1 MPKITSMQPHLR
13 RPDEWHISL
22 DGDYAFTLDG
32 ATLVAEGLAVGMEL
46 REEDITRLR
55 AAAEERRIYD
65 SALSFLTARPRSRAE
80 VRRRLLRPRPNRQSP
95 APEVVDRVLARL
107 ERMNLLDDR
116 EFSDF
121 WVEQR
126 ERFSPRAASAVRFE
140 LRQRGVA
147 REVTEEAVDAE
158 QDEERALAAGRQ
170 RLRSLGGLDYET
182 FRDRLGPF
190 LLRRGFSYTIARQV
204 TKTLWEESH
213 GDAPIEDVEDE
224 IDGTLSEE

>member
-1 MPKITSMQPHLR
+1 MPKITSMQPHRR

-107 ERMNLLDDR
+107 ERMGLLDDR

-147 REVTEEAVDAE
+147 REITEEAVDAE

-213 GDAPIEDVEDE
+213 GDAPDEDVEDE
-224 IDGTLSEE
+224 IDGTLGEE

>member
-1 MPKITSMQPHLR
+1 MPKITTIEPHRR

-22 DGDYAFTLDG
+22 DGDYAFTLAG

-46 REEDITRLR
+46 GAEDVARLR

-65 SALSFLTARPRSRAE
+65 AALSFLTARPRSHAE
-80 VRRRLLRPRPNRQSP
+80 VRRRLLRPRPNRQTP
-95 APEVVDRVLARL
+95 APDVVDRVLARL
-107 ERMNLLDDR
+107 ERMGLLDDR
-116 EFSDF
+116 EFSEF

-126 ERFSPRAASAVRFE
+126 ERFSPRSASAVRFE

-147 REVTEEAVDAE
+147 REITEETVDSD
-158 QDEERALAAGRQ
+158 QDEERALAAARQ
-170 RLRSLGGLDYET
+170 RLRSLGGLDYQT

-204 TKTLWEESH
+204 TKTLWKESH
-213 GDAPIEDVEDE
+213 GDAPDGD
-224 IDGTLSEE
+224 IDDTLGEE

>member
-1 MPKITSMQPHLR
+1 MSKITTIEPHR
-13 RPDEWHISL
+13 HRPDAWHISL

-32 ATLVAEGLAVGMEL
+32 ATLVAEGLAVGVEL
-46 REEDITRLR
+46 NEDDIARLR
-55 AAAEERRIYD
+55 AVAEERHIYD
-65 SALSFLTARPRSRAE
+65 AALSFLTARPRSRAE
-80 VRRRLLRPRPNRQSP
+80 VRRRLLRPRPNRQIP

-107 ERMNLLDDR
+107 ERMGLLDDR
-116 EFSDF
+116 EFSEF

-126 ERFSPRAASAVRFE
+126 ERFSPRSASAVRFE

-147 REVTEEAVDAE
+147 REITEETVDSD

-170 RLRSLGGLDYET
+170 RLRSLGGLDHET

-213 GDAPIEDVEDE
+213 GEAPEEDATSD
-224 IDGTLSEE
+224 TLGEE

>member
-1 MPKITSMQPHLR
+1 MQPHRR

-46 REEDITRLR
+46 SEDDVARLR
-55 AAAEERRIYD
+55 AAADERRIYD
-65 SALSFLTARPRSRAE
+65 AALSFLTARPRSRAE
-80 VRRRLLRPRPNRQSP
+80 VRRRLLRPRPNRQPP

-107 ERMNLLDDR
+107 ERMGLLDDR

-204 TKTLWEESH
+204 TKTLWEEAH
-213 GDAPIEDVEDE
+213 DDAPGEDVEDE
-224 IDGTLSEE
+224 IDETLGEE

>member
-1 MPKITSMQPHLR
+1 MPKITTIEPHRR

-32 ATLVAEGLAVGMEL
+32 ATLVSEGLAVGAKL
-46 REEDITRLR
+46 SDEDITRLR
-55 AAAEERRIYD
+55 AAADERRIYD
-65 SALSFLTARPRSRAE
+65 AALSFLTARPRSRTE
-80 VRRRLLRPRPNRQSP
+80 VRRRLLRPRPNRQPP
-95 APEVVDRVLARL
+95 APDVVDRVLARL
-107 ERMNLLDDR
+107 ERMGLLDDR

-147 REVTEEAVDAE
+147 REITEDAVDAE

-170 RLRSLGGLDYET
+170 RLRSLGGVDYET

-190 LLRRGFSYTIARQV
+190 LLRRGFSYAIARQV

-213 GDAPIEDVEDE
+213 GDAPEEDAEDAT
-224 IDGTLSEE
+224 GNTLDEE

>member
-1 MPKITSMQPHLR
+1 
-13 RPDEWHISL
+13 
-22 DGDYAFTLDG
+22 
-32 ATLVAEGLAVGMEL
+32 MEL
-46 REEDITRLR
+46 SEDDITRLR

-80 VRRRLLRPRPNRQSP
+80 VRRRLLRPRPNRQTP

-107 ERMNLLDDR
+107 ERMGLLDDR
-116 EFSDF
+116 EFSEF

-126 ERFSPRAASAVRFE
+126 ERFSPRSASAVRFE

-147 REVTEEAVDAE
+147 REITEETVDSD
-158 QDEERALAAGRQ
+158 QDEERALTAGRQ

-204 TKTLWEESH
+204 TKTLWEETH
-213 GDAPIEDVEDE
+213 GDTPEEDAE
-224 IDGTLSEE
+224 DGTGDTLDDD

>member
-1 MPKITSMQPHLR
+1 MATITGIEPHRR

-32 ATLVAEGLAVGMEL
+32 ATLVAEGLAVGDKL
-46 REEDITRLR
+46 TDEDVARLR
-55 AAAEERRIYD
+55 AAADERRIYD

-80 VRRRLLRPRPNRQSP
+80 VRRRLLRPRPNRQPP

-107 ERMNLLDDR
+107 ERMGLLDDR

-213 GDAPIEDVEDE
+213 ADASDESTNNSLNED
-224 IDGTLSEE
+224 

>member
-1 MPKITSMQPHLR
+1 MATITGLQPHRR
-13 RPDEWHISL
+13 RPDDWHIAL

-32 ATLVAEGLAVGMEL
+32 ATLVAEGLSVGMEL
-46 REEDITRLR
+46 SEEDITRLR
-55 AAAEERRIYD
+55 AAAAERRIYD
-65 SALSFLTARPRSRAE
+65 AALTFLTARPRSRAE
-80 VRRRLLRPRPNRQSP
+80 VRRRLLRPRPNRPSP
-95 APEVVDRVLARL
+95 ASEVVDRVLERL
-107 ERMNLLDDR
+107 ERMGLLDDR

-147 REVTEEAVDAE
+147 REITAEAVDAE

-182 FRDRLGPF
+182 FRERLGPF
-190 LLRRGFSYTIARQV
+190 LLRRGFSYAIARQA
-204 TKTLWEESH
+204 TKALWEESH
-213 GDAPIEDVEDE
+213 GAAPDDE
-224 IDGTLSEE
+224 TDDETDDTLDEE

>member
-1 MPKITSMQPHLR
+1 MPNITGIQPHR
-13 RPDEWHISL
+13 RHPHEWHISL

-46 REEDITRLR
+46 SEDDIMRLR
-55 AAAEERRIYD
+55 AAADERRIYD
-65 SALSFLTARPRSRAE
+65 AALSFLTARPRSRAE
-80 VRRRLLRPRPNRQSP
+80 VRRRLQRPRPNRQPP
-95 APEVVDRVLARL
+95 APEVIDRVLARL
-107 ERMNLLDDR
+107 ERLGLLDDR

-147 REVTEEAVDAE
+147 REIAEGAVDAE

-170 RLRSLGGLDYET
+170 KLRSLGGLDYAT
-182 FRDRLGPF
+182 FRTRLGPF
-190 LLRRGFSYTIARQV
+190 LLRRGFSYSIARQV
-204 TKTLWEESH
+204 TKTLWEEEH
-213 GDAPIEDVEDE
+213 GDAPDD
-224 IDGTLSEE
+224 DADDTLNAE

>member
-1 MPKITSMQPHLR
+1 MATITALQPHR
-13 RPDEWHISL
+13 RHADEWHISL

-46 REEDITRLR
+46 SEEDIARLR

-80 VRRRLLRPRPNRQSP
+80 VRRRLLRPRPNRQPP
-95 APEVVDRVLARL
+95 ATEVVDRVLARL
-107 ERMNLLDDR
+107 ERMGLLDDR
-116 EFSDF
+116 EFSGF

-126 ERFSPRAASAVRFE
+126 ERFSPRSASAVRFE

-147 REVTEEAVDAE
+147 REITEETVDSD

-190 LLRRGFSYTIARQV
+190 LLRRGFSYAIARQV
-204 TKTLWEESH
+204 MKTLWEESH
-213 GDAPIEDVEDE
+213 GDGP
-224 IDGTLSEE
+224 EENSDDMLD

>member
-1 MPKITSMQPHLR
+1 MPKITTIEPHRR

-46 REEDITRLR
+46 SEDDVARLS

-65 SALSFLTARPRSRAE
+65 AALSFLTARPRSRAE
-80 VRRRLLRPRPNRQSP
+80 VRRRLLRPRPNRQTP
-95 APEVVDRVLARL
+95 ASEVVDRVLARL
-107 ERMNLLDDR
+107 ERMGLLDDR
-116 EFSDF
+116 EFSEF

-126 ERFSPRAASAVRFE
+126 ERFSPRSASAVRFE

-147 REVTEEAVDAE
+147 REITEETVDSD

-213 GDAPIEDVEDE
+213 GDAPDEDAGDALGGE
-224 IDGTLSEE
+224 

>member
-1 MPKITSMQPHLR
+1 M
-13 RPDEWHISL
+13 
-22 DGDYAFTLDG
+22 G
-32 ATLVAEGLAVGMEL
+32 
-46 REEDITRLR
+46 
-55 AAAEERRIYD
+55 
-65 SALSFLTARPRSRAE
+65 
-80 VRRRLLRPRPNRQSP
+80 
-95 APEVVDRVLARL
+95 
-107 ERMNLLDDR
+107 LLDDR

-147 REVTEEAVDAE
+147 REITEDAVDAD

-190 LLRRGFSYTIARQV
+190 LLRRGFSYAIARQV

-213 GDAPIEDVEDE
+213 GDAPDEDTD
-224 IDGTLSEE
+224 DSSDDMLDQD

>member
-1 MPKITSMQPHLR
+1 MATITGIEPHRR

-32 ATLVAEGLAVGMEL
+32 ATLVAEGLAVGDKL
-46 REEDITRLR
+46 TDEDVARLR
-55 AAAEERRIYD
+55 AAADERRIYD

-80 VRRRLLRPRPNRQSP
+80 VRRRLLRPRPNRQPP

-107 ERMNLLDDR
+107 ERMGLLDDR

-213 GDAPIEDVEDE
+213 AAASDESTNNSLNED
-224 IDGTLSEE
+224 

>member
-1 MPKITSMQPHLR
+1 MATITALQPHR
-13 RPDEWHISL
+13 RHADEWRIAL

-46 REEDITRLR
+46 SEEDIARLR

-80 VRRRLLRPRPNRQSP
+80 VRRRLLRPRPNRQP
-95 APEVVDRVLARL
+95 IAPEVVDRVLARL
-107 ERMNLLDDR
+107 ERMGLLDDR
-116 EFSDF
+116 EFSGF

-147 REVTEEAVDAE
+147 REITEDAVDAG

-170 RLRSLGGLDYET
+170 RLRSLSGLDYEA

-190 LLRRGFSYTIARQV
+190 LLRRGFSYAIARQV
-204 TKTLWEESH
+204 TKMLWEEMR
-213 GDAPIEDVEDE
+213 GDEYNADDMPDE
-224 IDGTLSEE
+224 E

>member
-1 MPKITSMQPHLR
+1 MPKITTLEPHRR
-13 RPDEWHISL
+13 RPDEWRISL

-32 ATLVAEGLAVGMEL
+32 STLVAEGLAVGIEL
-46 REEDITRLR
+46 SDDDVARLR

-65 SALSFLTARPRSRAE
+65 AALSYLTTRPRSRAE
-80 VRRRLLRPRPNRQSP
+80 VRRRLLRPRADRHTPT
-95 APEVVDRVLARL
+95 PEVVDRVLARL
-107 ERMNLLDDR
+107 ERMGLLDDR
-116 EFSDF
+116 EFSEF

-126 ERFSPRAASAVRFE
+126 ERFSPRSASAVRFE

-147 REVTEEAVDAE
+147 REITEETVDSD

-170 RLRSLGGLDYET
+170 RLRSLGGLAYET

-204 TKTLWEESH
+204 TKTLWKESH
-213 GDAPIEDVEDE
+213 GDAP
-224 IDGTLSEE
+224 DGDIYDTLGEE

>member
-1 MPKITSMQPHLR
+1 MQPHRR

-46 REEDITRLR
+46 SEEDISRLHV
-55 AAAEERRIYD
+55 AAEERRIYD
-65 SALSFLTARPRSRAE
+65 AALSFLTARPRSRAE

-107 ERMNLLDDR
+107 ERMGLLDDR
-116 EFSDF
+116 EFSEF

-126 ERFSPRAASAVRFE
+126 ERFSPRSASAVRFE

-147 REVTEEAVDAE
+147 REITEETVDSD

-170 RLRSLGGLDYET
+170 RMRSLGGLDYET

-190 LLRRGFSYTIARQV
+190 LLRRGFSYAIARQV
-204 TKTLWEESH
+204 TKTLWQEPH
-213 GDAPIEDVEDE
+213 GDAPDDE
-224 IDGTLSEE
+224 NKTDDMPDEE

>member
-1 MPKITSMQPHLR
+1 MQPHRR

-46 REEDITRLR
+46 GEDDITRLR

-65 SALSFLTARPRSRAE
+65 AALSFLTARPRSRAE
-80 VRRRLLRPRPNRQSP
+80 VRRRLLRPRPHRQTP

-107 ERMNLLDDR
+107 ERMGLLDDR
-116 EFSDF
+116 EFSEF

-126 ERFSPRAASAVRFE
+126 ERFSPRSASAVRFE

-147 REVTEEAVDAE
+147 REITEETVDSD

-182 FRDRLGPF
+182 FRDRLSPF
-190 LLRRGFSYTIARQV
+190 LTRRGFTYTIARQV
-204 TKTLWEESH
+204 TKTLWEETH
-213 GDAPIEDVEDE
+213 GDAPDNETDD
-224 IDGTLSEE
+224 TLGEE

>member
-1 MPKITSMQPHLR
+1 MQPHR
-13 RPDEWHISL
+13 RRSDEWHISL

-32 ATLVAEGLAVGMEL
+32 ATLVAEGLAVSMEL
-46 REEDITRLR
+46 SEDDITRLR

-65 SALSFLTARPRSRAE
+65 AALSFLTARPRSRAE
-80 VRRRLLRPRPNRQSP
+80 MRRRLLRPRPNRHTP
-95 APEVVDRVLARL
+95 APEVVDHVLARL
-107 ERMNLLDDR
+107 ERMGLLDDR
-116 EFSDF
+116 EFSEF

-126 ERFSPRAASAVRFE
+126 ERFSPRSASAVRFE

-147 REVTEEAVDAE
+147 REITEETVDSD

-213 GDAPIEDVEDE
+213 GDAPDDE
-224 IDGTLSEE
+224 NKTDDMPDEE

>member
-1 MPKITSMQPHLR
+1 MATITGIEPHRR

-22 DGDYAFTLDG
+22 DGSYAFTLDG
-32 ATLVAEGLAVGMEL
+32 ATLVAEGLAVGAKL
-46 REEDITRLR
+46 ADEDIARLR
-55 AAAEERRIYD
+55 AAADERRVYD

-80 VRRRLLRPRPNRQSP
+80 VRRRLLRPRPNRQPP
-95 APEVVDRVLARL
+95 APDVVDRVLARL
-107 ERMNLLDDR
+107 ERMGLLDDR
-116 EFSDF
+116 EFSGF

-147 REVTEEAVDAE
+147 REITEEAVDSE
-158 QDEERALAAGRQ
+158 QDEVRALAAGRQ

-213 GDAPIEDVEDE
+213 GDAPDE
-224 IDGTLSEE
+224 GMDGSLDEE

>member
-1 MPKITSMQPHLR
+1 MQPHRR

-46 REEDITRLR
+46 SEEDITRLR

-65 SALSFLTARPRSRAE
+65 AALSFLTARPRSRTE
-80 VRRRLLRPRPNRQSP
+80 VRRRLLRPRPNRQTA

-107 ERMNLLDDR
+107 ERMGLLDDH
-116 EFSDF
+116 EFSEF

-126 ERFSPRAASAVRFE
+126 ERFSPRSASAVRFE

-147 REVTEEAVDAE
+147 REITEETVDSD

-204 TKTLWEESH
+204 TMSLWEETH
-213 GDAPIEDVEDE
+213 GDAPNDDADE
-224 IDGTLSEE
+224 ALGEE

>member
-1 MPKITSMQPHLR
+1 MATITGIEPHRR

-32 ATLVAEGLAVGMEL
+32 ATLVAEGLAVGARL
-46 REEDITRLR
+46 NDEDVTRLR
-55 AAAEERRIYD
+55 AAADERRIYD

-80 VRRRLLRPRPNRQSP
+80 VRRRLLRPRPNRQPP
-95 APEVVDRVLARL
+95 APEVVERVLARL
-107 ERMNLLDDR
+107 ERMGLLDDR

-147 REVTEEAVDAE
+147 REITDEAVDSE

-204 TKTLWEESH
+204 TKTLWEETH
-213 GDAPIEDVEDE
+213 GDAPDEDTNNSRDED
-224 IDGTLSEE
+224 

>member
-1 MPKITSMQPHLR
+1 MQPHRR

-32 ATLVAEGLAVGMEL
+32 AILVAEGLAVGMEL
-46 REEDITRLR
+46 SEEDIARLR

-65 SALSFLTARPRSRAE
+65 AALSFLTTRPRSRAE
-80 VRRRLLRPRPNRQSP
+80 VRRRLLRPRPNRQTP

-107 ERMNLLDDR
+107 ERMGLLDDR
-116 EFSDF
+116 EFSEF

-126 ERFSPRAASAVRFE
+126 ERFSPRSASAVRFE

-147 REVTEEAVDAE
+147 REITEDTVDSD

-204 TKTLWEESH
+204 TKTLWEETH
-213 GDAPIEDVEDE
+213 GDAPDADDE
-224 IDGTLSEE
+224 TGDSLGEE

>member
-1 MPKITSMQPHLR
+1 MATITGMQPHR
-13 RPDEWHISL
+13 RNPDEWHISL

-32 ATLVAEGLAVGMEL
+32 ATLVAEGLAVGMDL
-46 REEDITRLR
+46 SEEDISRLR
-55 AAAEERRIYD
+55 AAADERRIYD
-65 SALSFLTARPRSRAE
+65 AALSFLTARPRSRAE
-80 VRRRLLRPRPNRQSP
+80 VRRRLLRPRPNRPSP
-95 APEVVDRVLARL
+95 EAEVVDRVLARL
-107 ERMNLLDDR
+107 ERMGLLDDR

-147 REVTEEAVDAE
+147 REITEGAVDAE

-170 RLRSLGGLDYET
+170 KLRSLGGLDYET

-190 LLRRGFSYTIARQV
+190 LLRRGFSYAIARQV
-204 TKTLWEESH
+204 TKTLWEETH
-213 GDAPIEDVEDE
+213 GDTPGDETDDE
-224 IDGTLSEE
+224 IDGALDEE

>member
-1 MPKITSMQPHLR
+1 MSTITGIEPHRR

-22 DGDYAFTLDG
+22 DGDYAFTLNG
-32 ATLVAEGLAVGMEL
+32 ATLVAEGLAVGAKL
-46 REEDITRLR
+46 SDEDITRLR
-55 AAAEERRIYD
+55 AAADERRIYD
-65 SALSFLTARPRSRAE
+65 AALSFLTARPRSRAE
-80 VRRRLLRPRPNRQSP
+80 VRRRLLRPRPNRQPP

-107 ERMNLLDDR
+107 ERMGLLDDR

-140 LRQRGVA
+140 LRQRGVS
-147 REVTEEAVDAE
+147 REITEESVDAE
-158 QDEERALAAGRQ
+158 QDEDRALAAGRQ

-190 LLRRGFSYTIARQV
+190 LLRRGFSYSTTRQV

-213 GDAPIEDVEDE
+213 GDAPDE
-224 IDGTLSEE
+224 TDDMLGEE

>member
-1 MPKITSMQPHLR
+1 MPKITSMQPHRR

-107 ERMNLLDDR
+107 ERMGLLDDR
-116 EFSDF
+116 EFSEF

-204 TKTLWEESH
+204 TKTLWEETH
-213 GDAPIEDVEDE
+213 GDTPDDDENSTDVMPDAE
-224 IDGTLSEE
+224 

>member
-1 MPKITSMQPHLR
+1 MANITTIQSHPR
-13 RPDEWHISL
+13 NPDEWRISL

-32 ATLVAEGLAVGMEL
+32 ATLIAEGLAVGKEL
-46 REEDITRLR
+46 GEEDVTRLR
-55 AAAEERRIYD
+55 AAADERRSYD
-65 SALSFLTARPRSRAE
+65 AALSFLTARPRSRAE
-80 VRRRLLRPRPNRQSP
+80 VRRRLLRPRRNHQAAS
-95 APEVVDRVLARL
+95 PEVVDRVLARL
-107 ERMNLLDDR
+107 ERTGLLDDR

-147 REVTEEAVDAE
+147 REITEDAVDSE

-182 FRDRLGPF
+182 YRERLGSF

-204 TKTLWEESH
+204 TKRLWEETR
-213 GDAPIEDVEDE
+213 GDTPDE
-224 IDGTLSEE
+224 EMDDTLGEE

>member
-1 MPKITSMQPHLR
+1 MQPHRR
-13 RPDEWHISL
+13 RPDEWRISL

-46 REEDITRLR
+46 SEEDISRLR

-65 SALSFLTARPRSRAE
+65 AALSFLTARPRSRAE

-107 ERMNLLDDR
+107 ERMGLLDDR
-116 EFSDF
+116 EFSEF

-126 ERFSPRAASAVRFE
+126 ERFSPRSASAVRFE

-147 REVTEEAVDAE
+147 REISEETVDSD

-170 RLRSLGGLDYET
+170 RLRSLGGLDFET
-182 FRDRLGPF
+182 FRERLGSF
-190 LLRRGFSYTIARQV
+190 LLRRGFSYTIVRQV

-213 GDAPIEDVEDE
+213 DDAPAKDVDDE
-224 IDGTLSEE
+224 TSDTLGEE

>member
-1 MPKITSMQPHLR
+1 MPKITTIEPHRR
-13 RPDEWHISL
+13 RPDEWRISL

-32 ATLVAEGLAVGMEL
+32 ATLVAEGLTVGMEL
-46 REEDITRLR
+46 SEDDCVRLR

-65 SALSFLTARPRSRAE
+65 AALAFLTARPRSRAE
-80 VRRRLLRPRPNRQSP
+80 VRRRLLRPRPHRQTP

-107 ERMNLLDDR
+107 ERMGLLDDR

-126 ERFSPRAASAVRFE
+126 ERFSPRAANAVRFE

-147 REVTEEAVDAE
+147 REITEDAVDAE

-190 LLRRGFSYTIARQV
+190 LLRRGFSYAIARQV
-204 TKTLWEESH
+204 TKTLWEESG
-213 GDAPIEDVEDE
+213 GDTPSDDVDDE
-224 IDGTLSEE
+224 TSSTLGE

>member
-1 MPKITSMQPHLR
+1 MATITALQPHR
-13 RPDEWHISL
+13 RHADEWHISL

-32 ATLVAEGLAVGMEL
+32 ATLVAEGLAVGMAL
-46 REEDITRLR
+46 SEEDIARLR

-65 SALSFLTARPRSRAE
+65 SALSFLTARPRSHAE
-80 VRRRLLRPRPNRQSP
+80 VRRRLLRPRPNRQP
-95 APEVVDRVLARL
+95 IAPEVVDRVLARL
-107 ERMNLLDDR
+107 ERMGLLDDR

-147 REVTEEAVDAE
+147 REITEDAVDAE

-182 FRDRLGPF
+182 FRDRLGSF

-213 GDAPIEDVEDE
+213 GDTQDEDTNDAL
-224 IDGTLSEE
+224 GEE